1 MPRPRLVKRIL
12 GHVASLL
19 VACALA
25 DSSGAQESARR
36 EFRVCQDPGNLPFS
50 NEKGEGF
57 ENKVAELLASKLGL
71 PVRYYNF
78 PQRMGFIRN
87 TLRFRLPGEDFACDV
102 VMGVPARYDQALPT
116 QPYYRSAYALVVGPR
131 LSEVNA
137 YSDLLKLPDARRATL
152 RIGVYDRSPGSD
164 WLARHGLIDQAVVY
178 RVLNA
183 DPAHYP
189 GQIIEHD
196 LAEGK
201 LDAAIVWG
209 PIGGYFSKR
218 LPQATLRVLPM
229 RSEENLPLEF
239 AIALGVRHADRE
251 WQATLDRLLVENS
264 GQIRAILGDYGVPLV
279 STNP

>member
-1 MPRPRLVKRIL
+1 MVVL
-12 GHVASLL
+12 AA
-19 VACALA
+19 ACVLA
-25 DSSGAQESARR
+25 QPICAEQPARS

-87 TLRFRLPGEDFACDV
+87 TLRFKLPGEDFACDV

-116 QPYYRSAYALVVGPR
+116 QPYYRSAYVLVVGPR
-131 LSEVNA
+131 LPEVQA
-137 YSDLLKLPDARRATL
+137 YTDLLKLADARRTAL
-152 RIGVYDRSPGSD
+152 RIGVYDRSPASD
-164 WLARHGLIDQAVVY
+164 WLARHGLVDQAVVY

-196 LAEGK
+196 LADGK

-218 LPQATLRVLPM
+218 LPQANLRVLPM

-239 AIALGVRHADRE
+239 DIALGVRHADRE
-251 WQATLDRLLVENS
+251 WQATLNRLLTENS
-264 GQIRAILGDYGVPLV
+264 AQIGEILGDYGVPLI
-279 STNP
+279 SRDR